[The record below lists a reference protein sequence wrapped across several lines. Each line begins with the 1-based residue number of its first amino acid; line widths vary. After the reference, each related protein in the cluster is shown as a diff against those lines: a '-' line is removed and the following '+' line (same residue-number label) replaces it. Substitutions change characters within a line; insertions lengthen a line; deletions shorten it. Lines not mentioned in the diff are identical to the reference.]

1 MNQEN
6 VKQLIADNITYY
18 RKKAGMTQAELAEK
32 INYSDK
38 AVSKWERGEGVPDVY
53 VLCVMA
59 EIFGITLNDFT
70 AEPLKRK
77 ISVIKRNKIVISLL
91 SVGVAWLLATLAFV
105 LISIVAPQF
114 PYKHMPFIYAM
125 PVSAIVLIVF
135 SAIWG
140 YKLVL
145 LLSESA
151 LIWTLILS
159 LYTSL
164 TFLTN
169 AEYLFFL
176 GIPVQVL
183 AVIWFLLKKRKKY
196 RP

>member
-91 SVGVAWLLATLAFV
+91 SVGVAWLVATLAFV
-105 LISIVAPQF
+105 LMSIVASDF
-114 PYKHMPFIYAM
+114 PYKHMAFVYAM

>member
-114 PYKHMPFIYAM
+114 PYKYMPFIYAM